1 MSARYLGPVPLDTV
15 APIKSRRRGKWAL
28 IIFLVVITAA
38 LGGVWLWPDVQRQ
51 DKLIRTAPLG
61 LAAGAGFL
69 LWVVFGSGWPRRA
82 RWTVFIGCG
91 VVMLFCRFGLRISGV
106 TGDLLP
112 IVELRWTRTRSEAA
126 TELSPASLRTNPL
139 PAVVESATNTFSY
152 PQFLGPQRN
161 GVLPGPS
168 LARDWSSAPPQELWR
183 CAVGAAWSGFALV
196 GSRALTQ
203 EQRGPEELVTC
214 RDAQTGTLLWSHADP
229 SRYATTIAGEGPRAT
244 PTILSNRVFTLGGA
258 GVLNCLDLA
267 TGKVLWSTNTLAQF
281 GLAKPP
287 DWGVAC
293 SPLLHG
299 SAVIVTVGGAGHTL
313 VAYDQNTGAK
323 LWNAGTDEAQWSS
336 PIHAVLAGVPQI
348 LTFNDSLAAHDP
360 QTGRVLW
367 QHPWPGAYPR
377 VTVPLLLAQD
387 RVLLSTG
394 YGAGAELLQITRDA
408 GRWHA
413 RRLWKSIRMKSKFG
427 NLFHL
432 DGYIY
437 GLDDGALACIDVNTG
452 ELKWKGE
459 RYGHGQMI
467 LVDKLLLLT
476 AENGDLVLIEPH
488 PSEPRELARHKVFT
502 AKTWNPPALAGDLL
516 LVRND
521 REAVALRLPLALTPA
536 RQP

>member
-1 MSARYLGPVPLDTV
+1 MPTDTT
-15 APIKSRRRGKWAL
+15 APKNSRRRGKWAL
-28 IIFLVVITAA
+28 IVFIVVITVT
-38 LGGVWLWPDVQRQ
+38 LGCVWLWPEVQRQ

-61 LAAGAGFL
+61 LAVAAGFL
-69 LWVVFGSGWPRRA
+69 LWVVFGSGWRRRA
-82 RWTVFIGCG
+82 RWMIFLGSG
-91 VVMLFCRFGLRISGV
+91 VVMLFCRFALRIGGV

-112 IVELRWTRTRSEAA
+112 IVEWRWTKTRPEQGGALASAA
-126 TELSPASLRTNPL
+126 TRT
-139 PAVVESATNTFSY
+139 VESVTNIFSY
-152 PQFLGPQRN
+152 PQFLGPQRD

-168 LARDWSSAPPQELWR
+168 LARDWSSAPPRELWR
-183 CAVGAAWSGFALV
+183 CEVGAAWSGFAIA
-196 GSRALTQ
+196 GARALTQ

-214 RDAQTGTLLWSHADP
+214 RDTLTGAVLWSHADS

-244 PTILSNRVFTLGGA
+244 PTILSNHVFTLGGA

-281 GLAKPP
+281 GIAKPP

-323 LWNAGTDEAQWSS
+323 LWSAGNDEAQWSS
-336 PIHAVLAGVPQI
+336 PISAVLAGTPQI
-348 LTFNDSLAAHDP
+348 LTFNDTLAAHDP

-367 QHPWPGAYPR
+367 QHPWPGVYPR

-394 YGAGAELLQITRDA
+394 YGVGAELLQITRDA

-476 AENGDLVLIEPH
+476 AESGNLVLIEPH
-488 PSEPRELARHKVFT
+488 PAEARELARFKVFT

-521 REAVALRLPLALTPA
+521 REAAALRLPLAQAPA
-536 RQP
+536 PNSR